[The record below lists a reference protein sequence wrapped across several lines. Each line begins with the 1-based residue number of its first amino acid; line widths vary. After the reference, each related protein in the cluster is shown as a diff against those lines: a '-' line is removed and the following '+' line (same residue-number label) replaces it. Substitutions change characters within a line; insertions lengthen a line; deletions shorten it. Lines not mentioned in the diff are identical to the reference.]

1 MIDYYKMY
9 NNILKIITEDQS
21 NIKNYDV
28 SYIYGNDQSILHLSD
43 EYGIDIKEILKSD
56 DEVRMDSIKLHKQ
69 SKKILVNFLIP
80 KLQEE
85 LHLDNLVTSIL
96 FLIENNKIIIITNKK
111 MPFIAD
117 SLKEIHV
124 ENISNFTNE
133 IILNILENGLNIML
147 NDLRSLREKI
157 DLLETNILDSGSI
170 KPVFSNLLALQK
182 YMISLSST
190 YETNKKVM
198 SFLETSFINEDDE
211 EVNNL
216 FSDLY
221 DKVDTMNRIL
231 SSYSQHLDNLETMI
245 NNMSAYQLNA
255 TMKTLTELSIVLTIP
270 SIIYALWGINV
281 HVPFE
286 NNKYGAFIVIAI
298 SLILSIVTGLHLRK
312 KKYF

>member
-1 MIDYYKMY
+1 
-9 NNILKIITEDQS
+9 
-21 NIKNYDV
+21 
-28 SYIYGNDQSILHLSD
+28 
-43 EYGIDIKEILKSD
+43 
-56 DEVRMDSIKLHKQ
+56 MDSIKLHKQ
-69 SKKILVNFLIP
+69 SQKILVNFLIP

-111 MPFIAD
+111 MSFIAS

-124 ENISNFTNE
+124 ENISNFASE
-133 IILNILENGLNIML
+133 IVSNILENGLNVML
-147 NDLRSLREKI
+147 NDLRLLRKKI
-157 DLLETNILDSGSI
+157 DLLETNIVDSGSI
-170 KPVFSNLLALQK
+170 KPVFSDLLTLQK

-190 YETNKKVM
+190 YDTNKKVIT
-198 SFLETSFINEDDE
+198 FLEKIFINENE
-211 EVNNL
+211 KVNNL

-221 DKVDTMNRIL
+221 DIVDTMNRIL
-231 SSYSQHLDNLETMI
+231 FSYSQHLDNLETMI
-245 NNMSAYQLNA
+245 NNMASYQLNA

-286 NNKYGAFIVIAI
+286 NNKYGAVIVIAI
-298 SLILSIVTGLHLRK
+298 SIILSMVTGTHLRK